1 MVDLTQLIMVV
12 VWVLPAAR
20 MLLVVLRPVGVDG
33 GLCCCCH
40 ASYVSIF
47 SGVSWCRSCCYA
59 CSSSSLGGRCVAV
72 SLCSWCCHG
81 SSLLFDDARC
91 LPNLLI
97 VSDSHGGA
105 LSQGSCCQ
113 SLVVVAP
120 ELCREVRYAR
130 QCGAL
135 GCLISLG
142 IVIPRRQRL
151 LVPPMGSSIGMLARL
166 GFVLGVLF
174 SSFIIFLLVW
184 FSALFSS

>member
-1 MVDLTQLIMVV
+1 MGSTVV
-12 VWVLPAAR
+12 CVAAA
-20 MLLVVLRPVGVDG
+20 MLLMCQSSVVFPGVGRVVMHVQVPPLVAVVL
-33 GLCCCCH
+33 
-40 ASYVSIF
+40 
-47 SGVSWCRSCCYA
+47 
-59 CSSSSLGGRCVAV
+59 V

-120 ELCREVRYAR
+120 KLCREVRYAR